1 MYSGSMAQDTEEW
14 RSVPDFDGLY
24 EVSSLGRVRSLTRT
38 EIYMRAGDSVQS
50 VRRRK
55 GALKSQR
62 LDKDG
67 YRIVNL
73 YRDGQHFTGKVHIL
87 VCSAFHGPRPD
98 GHEAAHG
105 NGVCTDNRKENLRWA
120 RQADNIEDRDR
131 HGTTARGERIV
142 QSKLSGEAIADIR
155 RRRTGG
161 ERVAAIAA
169 DCGVSIGTIY
179 HVLQGRTWRHVA

>member
-1 MYSGSMAQDTEEW
+1 MYNGAMAQDTEEW

-24 EVSSLGRVRSLTRT
+24 EVSSLGRVRSLTRI

-67 YRIVNL
+67 YPVVNL
-73 YRDGQHFTGKVHIL
+73 CRDGKQTTLKVHAL
-87 VCSAFHGPRPD
+87 VCLAFHGPRPE

-105 NGVCTDNRKENLRWA
+105 NGVRTDNRKGNLRWA
-120 RQADNIEDRDR
+120 LQADNIEDRDR
-131 HGTTARGERIV
+131 HGTTARGERINKA
-142 QSKLSGEAIADIR
+142 KLSDAAIADIR
-155 RRRTGG
+155 RRRAGG
-161 ERVAAIAA
+161 ERVVAIAA
-169 DCGVSIGTIY
+169 DYGVTIGAIY
-179 HVLQGRTWRHVA
+179 HVLNGRTWRHAA